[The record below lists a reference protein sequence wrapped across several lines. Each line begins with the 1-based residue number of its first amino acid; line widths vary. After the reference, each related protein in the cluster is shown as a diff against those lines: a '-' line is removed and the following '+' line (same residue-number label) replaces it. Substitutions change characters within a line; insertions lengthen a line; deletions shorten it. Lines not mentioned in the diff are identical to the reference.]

1 MGARPDNNE
10 AKQMVRAVS
19 PQALEASFL
28 NSHLRVPRSHSE
40 LLIRTKTQPLSYSA
54 RAAVTHLWPSN
65 GKALSRGNERLL
77 EAKMEDQ
84 ASRTKGDGSAL
95 VSLLGY
101 EDHLLPSL
109 CMAFCPYISVC
120 DISPFVRTSVPRVGR
135 GPTLG
140 TLFYLSVCRAHLQM
154 VTF

>member
-1 MGARPDNNE
+1 M
-10 AKQMVRAVS
+10 S

-28 NSHLRVPRSHSE
+28 NSHLHVPRSHSE

-120 DISPFVRTSVPRVGR
+120 DISPFVRTSVRLDEGLPWGPYFTHLFVELIARWSHPETQRVR
-135 GPTLG
+135 IPACEWL
-140 TLFYLSVCRAHLQM
+140 
-154 VTF
+154 